1 MASFNSSGESSA
13 LEVYYKT
20 LSEQVKSLIEKP
32 ISDQTIIDEL
42 IQTSNLKDRTNNAL
56 EKRKEA
62 LIVQA

>member
-62 LIVQA
+62 LMMQA